1 MTTFRPEKNDDQ
13 QAFHGNA
20 MDTSSLVVNGETNR

>member
-1 MTTFRPEKNDDQ
+1 MMTNK
-13 QAFHGNA
+13 AFIHGNA